1 MLSVI
6 RGGGGGVGCFIYWP
20 KSGRSSRGRCLLEV
34 WALIRGST
42 LHAQTRK
49 VALFSRKEVKS
60 VELTKS
66 K

>member
-1 MLSVI
+1 MLV
-6 RGGGGGVGCFIYWP
+6 R
-20 KSGRSSRGRCLLEV
+20 V

-49 VALFSRKEVKS
+49 VALFSRKEEKS

>member
-1 MLSVI
+1 MFYILAQEWALFQGKVLV
-6 RGGGGGVGCFIYWP
+6 R
-20 KSGRSSRGRCLLEV
+20 V